1 MNESLDDTIIA
12 ISTPQGTGGLGLIRL
27 SGQQAL
33 AISGKIFLPKKLNP
47 ADHPGLMCFGY
58 LVDPDKNEQLDAGYI
73 CYFRPEVSYTR
84 EEVVEFSLHGSPV
97 ILEEAV
103 KLGIRH
109 GARLARPGEF
119 TLRAYLHGR
128 IDIVQAEAINDLI
141 RAVSIDQA
149 RISFRQAE
157 GSLSGKIQKIRQ
169 ETVEVLSS
177 IEASLEFPEDDL
189 GLNQNEIS
197 GRLEK
202 LIKDLQKI
210 IWSYEQGRARL
221 EGLTVTLVGKTNAG
235 KSTLF
240 NALLEEERAIV
251 TPYPGTTRDF
261 IRENLLL
268 DGILMKLIDTAGFGP
283 AGNQAEEAGLD
294 RAQNIAARADGLLI
308 VLDSSRQ
315 ASQEDFYL
323 LERFQGKKRI
333 IIFNKCDLDRVIS
346 RDQIISENK
355 EQPWLEVSALTGENI
370 DQLKKLMLA
379 VFAPQE
385 KMPDEI
391 VLHERQKILIE
402 QMADHLEEARLK
414 LQSGYGLEIVAE
426 EIKEALPVI
435 GEFTGEIKSAE
446 IIESIFSGFCLGK

>member
-33 AISGKIFLPKKLNP
+33 AISQKIFLSKKLNP

-58 LVDPDKNEQLDAGYI
+58 LVDSDKNEQLDAGYI

-84 EEVVEFSLHGSPV
+84 EEVVEISLHGSPV

-103 KLGIRH
+103 KQGIKH

-128 IDIVQAEAINDLI
+128 IDIAQAEAINDLI
-141 RAVSIDQA
+141 RAVSVEQA

-169 ETVEVLSS
+169 EIVEVLAS

-189 GLNQNEIS
+189 DLNQNEIN

-202 LIKDLQKI
+202 LIKELQKV

-221 EGLTVTLVGKTNAG
+221 EGLTIALVGKTNAG

-240 NALLEEERAIV
+240 NALLEEDRAIV

-283 AGNQAEEAGLD
+283 AGNQAEEAGIN
-294 RAQNIAARADGLLI
+294 RAQDIAARADGLLI
-308 VLDSSRQ
+308 VLDSSRP

-323 LERFQGKKRI
+323 LDRFQGKKRI
-333 IIFNKCDLDRVIS
+333 IVFNKSDLERVID

-355 EQPWLEVSALTGENI
+355 EQLWLEVSALTGENV
-370 DQLKKLMLA
+370 DRLKKLMLA
-379 VFAPQE
+379 AFAPTE

-402 QMADHLEEARLK
+402 QMAGHLEEARLK

-426 EIKEALPVI
+426 EIKEVLPVI

-446 IIESIFSGFCLGK
+446 VIEAIFGRFCLGK

>member
-47 ADHPGLMCFGY
+47 ADNPGLMCFGY

-84 EEVVEFSLHGSPV
+84 EKVVEFSLHGSPV

-202 LIKDLQKI
+202 LIKDLQKT